1 MTGATP
7 IGIGGRWTR
16 LMPIAFITYS
26 LAYVDRANYSFGAAG
41 GMARELGITAGA
53 GSLLGALFF
62 LGYFFFQIPA
72 AIYAERRSAKRIVCA
87 SLVLWGVLASATGVI
102 SNIGA
107 LYVDRFL
114 LGVVES
120 VSLPGMLILLSHWF
134 TKAERSRANTVL
146 ILGNPVT
153 VLWMSIVS
161 GYLVQVVG
169 WRGMFIVEGAPPI
182 VWAVVFWLLVDD
194 TPAEA
199 QWLAPADRDRMEQ
212 ILADEQRGI
221 APVRNYG
228 EAFRSTTV
236 KLLAAQYFTWSIG
249 VYGFVLWLPSMLKA
263 SGGGGIVAVGW
274 LSAAPYLLAA
284 ILMVATSAL
293 SDRIGRRRDLVW
305 PFLALGAVAF
315 YASYLV
321 GGNAFWLGFA
331 LLVVAGGA
339 MYAPYGPFFAWIAEL
354 LPRNVSGAAIALVNG
369 CGALGSF
376 VGSFAVGWLNA
387 ATGGPGLSYLL
398 MAGSLVISAVL
409 TVLIRQPAPQ
419 AAAATA
425 RYS

>member
-1 MTGATP
+1 MTEQVGVA
-7 IGIGGRWTR
+7 GRWTR

-41 GMARELGITAGA
+41 GMAHDLGITAGA

-62 LGYFFFQIPA
+62 LGYFFCQIPA

-87 SLVLWGVLASATGVI
+87 SLVMWGVLATATGAI
-102 SNIGA
+102 SNIYA
-107 LYVDRFL
+107 LYADRFL

-120 VSLPGMLILLSHWF
+120 VSLPGMLILLGHWF

-169 WRGMFIVEGAPPI
+169 WRGMFIAEGAPPI
-182 VWAVVFWLLVDD
+182 AWAVAFWLLVDD
-194 TPAEA
+194 TPAQA
-199 QWLAPADRDRMEQ
+199 RWLVPADRDRLEQ
-212 ILADEQRGI
+212 ALADEQRGI

-228 EAFRSTTV
+228 EAFRSTAV

-249 VYGFVLWLPSMLKA
+249 VYGFVLWLPSMLQR
-263 SGGGGIVAVGW
+263 SGSVGIVEVGW

-284 ILMVATSAL
+284 VLMVAASAL
-293 SDRIGRRRDLVW
+293 SDRIGRRRALVW

-315 YASYLV
+315 YASYLI
-321 GGNAFWLGFA
+321 GGEAFWLGFA
-331 LLVVAGGA
+331 LLVIAGAA
-339 MYAPYGPFFAWIAEL
+339 MYAPYGPFFAWVAEL
-354 LPRNVSGAAIALVNG
+354 LPRNVAGAAIALVNG

-376 VGSFAVGWLNA
+376 LGSFGVGWLNA
-387 ATGGPGLSYLL
+387 ETGGPGLSYLL

-409 TVLIRQPAPQ
+409 TALIRQPALQ
-419 AAAATA
+419 TVEGTAAP
-425 RYS
+425 R